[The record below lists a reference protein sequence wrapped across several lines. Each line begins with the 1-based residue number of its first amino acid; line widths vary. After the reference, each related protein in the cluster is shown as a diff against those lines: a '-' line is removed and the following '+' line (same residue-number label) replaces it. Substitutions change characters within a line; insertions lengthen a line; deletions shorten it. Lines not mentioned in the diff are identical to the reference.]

1 MDLRAFECFKMEGE
15 WLKGNLHSH
24 TQNSDGDAAPEEL
37 AAWYERHGYAFLAI
51 TDHDVITDV
60 EPLQRNC
67 QMVLIPGIEFGYAPK
82 EEPGW
87 TLDMLGINMRKLPE
101 FLDPEQTGRVQYD
114 SSLSPQQIIDHI
126 NEIGGLAIMCH
137 PYYMINMTEPYL
149 KYQNY
154 LGMEAYNY
162 VCEDMCGRG
171 HHEVYWDAMLYRGK
185 KIWGFCTDDSHK
197 ADFGHAW
204 IEVKAK
210 ERSVSAILEAI
221 RNGHFY
227 ATSGPKIYDVEY
239 TENNTVRISFDR
251 PCDVALQ
258 PWPKG
263 DYIHRHYENEMRIVD
278 GRKRFFA
285 EVAPEL
291 AHRGGQ
297 IYLRVELIDKD
308 GNRAYT
314 NPIYFCD

>member
-1 MDLRAFECFKMEGE
+1 MDHRAFECFQAEGE

-24 TQNSDGDAAPEEL
+24 TCNSDGEATPEEL
-37 AAWYERHGYAFLAI
+37 VQWYEQHGYDFLAI
-51 TDHDVITDV
+51 TDHDVITDIK
-60 EPLQRNC
+60 PLQKNHDII
-67 QMVLIPGIEFGYAPK
+67 LIPGIEFGYSPE

-87 TLDMLGINMRKLPE
+87 ILDMLGINMQQLPH
-101 FLDPEQTGRVQYD
+101 FLDPEKTGHVQYD
-114 SSLSPQQIIDHI
+114 CAMSPQKIIDHI
-126 NEIGGLAIMCH
+126 NENDGLAIMCH

-154 LGMEAYNY
+154 IGMEAYNY

-210 ERSVSAILEAI
+210 ERTKDAILEAI
-221 RNGHFY
+221 RNGYFY
-227 ATSGPKIYDVEY
+227 STNGPKIFSVEY
-239 TENNTVRISFDR
+239 TENNTVRLSFDR
-251 PCDVALQ
+251 PCDVVLL

-263 DYIHRHYENEMRIVD
+263 DYIVRSYENEMKIVD
-278 GRKRFFA
+278 GRKRFYA
-285 EVAPEL
+285 EVEPHI
-291 AHRGGQ
+291 AHRGGKVYFR
-297 IYLRVELIDKD
+297 IELVDKD
-308 GNRAYT
+308 GNKAYT
-314 NPIYFCD
+314 NPVYF